1 MLRNSNKPEKNP
13 AAQAPQNERLAS
25 TNIHSKHSP
34 VPGAPGLPALMMPV
48 EQMPP
53 TGQSGVLRHL
63 LSPSAS
69 ISCLSVGGGP
79 CQPRFTKRFP
89 GVATVLVCAEHMK
102 PSGHIWMRSQLENM
116 QQPHHLNGLKPPPRF
131 TGKQRLGYCRHQ
143 PSASDYLPP
152 GANNSCK
159 ELGVDGGVRTQNQRA
174 GGGECSY
181 QAAVGR
187 GSPTVHL
194 FITALMAF
202 KDGCAGTEPTG
213 AFTQHPPPP
222 SELCLTCNPAE

>member
-13 AAQAPQNERLAS
+13 AAQAPQNERLAP

-116 QQPHHLNGLKPPPRF
+116 QQPHHLNGLKTPPDSQVNSGWGTAATSPPPATTYPLVPIIHARS
-131 TGKQRLGYCRHQ
+131 
-143 PSASDYLPP
+143 SAWM
-152 GANNSCK
+152 
-159 ELGVDGGVRTQNQRA
+159 
-174 GGGECSY
+174 GE
-181 QAAVGR
+181 
-187 GSPTVHL
+187 
-194 FITALMAF
+194 
-202 KDGCAGTEPTG
+202 
-213 AFTQHPPPP
+213 
-222 SELCLTCNPAE
+222 